1 MDDVKTTD
9 RTAPPGLIRKR
20 RRVRSHGRG
29 ITWKWFLLIL
39 AAAALTSLFLVSFAG
54 VFETLEDRSYRPK
67 DIERQYHE
75 MQKMKTAVEKQQ
87 SASDGR

>member
-9 RTAPPGLIRKR
+9 RAAPPGMMRKR
-20 RRVRSHGRG
+20 KRVRTHGKG
-29 ITWKWFLLIL
+29 ITWKWFLVIF
-39 AAAALTSLFLVSFAG
+39 AAAALTSLLLVSFAG

-75 MQKMKTAVEKQQ
+75 MQKMKSAVEKQQ
-87 SASDGR
+87 SAPDGR